1 MFRRFLGCSE
11 HPPPYRPL
19 LGQCAPANV
28 VEEVLPEDKDTP
40 ADLIETQAVS
50 LESPPPGLPYAQ
62 PALEFRDRVNL
73 VGPDK
78 ARQKF

>member
-1 MFRRFLGCSE
+1 MFGAPTPS
-11 HPPPYRPL
+11 RPL
-19 LGQCAPANV
+19 LGRIAPAHV

-50 LESPPPGLPYAQ
+50 LESPPPGLPYPQ
-62 PALEFRDRVNL
+62 PALEFRDGVNL
-73 VGPDK
+73 VGTDK